1 MTKQIKLGVEWNY
14 PGLLDNVARVK
25 AKCEATGSEWG
36 IKHWDTVLKQ
46 LLRRA
51 EYQRLNIKETV

>member
-1 MTKQIKLGVEWNY
+1 MVKKLGVEWNY
-14 PGLLDNVARVK
+14 PGLLENVARVK
-25 AKCEATGSEWG
+25 AKCEATGNEWG

-51 EYQRLNIKETV
+51 EYQHYKVKETV

>member
-1 MTKQIKLGVEWNY
+1 MSQKFSVEWNY
-14 PGLLDNVARVK
+14 PVLLDNVARAK
-25 AKCEATGSEWG
+25 AKCESTGNDWG

-51 EYQRLNIKETV
+51 EYQHYKVKQTV

>member
-1 MTKQIKLGVEWNY
+1 MVKKLSVEWNY
-14 PGLLDNVARVK
+14 PGLLENVARAK
-25 AKCEATGSEWG
+25 AKCEATNNEWG

-51 EYQRLNIKETV
+51 EYQHYKVKETV